1 MTCCQSCIASKV
13 FDKRVAERE
22 LRRYRRRGPDA
33 ATRAFLAALQAR
45 PLPPDP
51 TLMDVGGG
59 VGTIHHVLLEKG
71 FSHATHF
78 DASDAYL
85 AVAAAEA
92 DRLGHS
98 ARVRF
103 ESGDFAN
110 ASSLPDVD
118 VVTLHRVV
126 CCDRNGPDLL
136 RIAAEHARHVVAFS
150 YPRPRWITRV
160 VMAGI
165 NATRRLMRDP
175 FRVYMHEPSAM
186 AAGLERE
193 GMRRSWS
200 GGTFVWAM
208 EIFERAA

>member
-1 MTCCQSCIASKV
+1 MTCCQSCIASKQ

-33 ATRAFLAALQAR
+33 ATQVLIDALQAR
-45 PLPPDP
+45 KLPPTP

-59 VGTIHHVLLEKG
+59 VGTIHHVLLERG

-92 DRLGHS
+92 ERLGHNS
-98 ARVRF
+98 RVGF
-103 ESGDFAN
+103 EAGDFSS
-110 ASSLPDVD
+110 ASSLPMVD

-136 RIAAEHARHVVAFS
+136 RIAAAHARHLVAFS
-150 YPRPRWITRV
+150 YPRRRWITRV
-160 VMAGI
+160 VAAGI
-165 NATRRLMRDP
+165 NAFKRLTGDP
-175 FRVYMHEPSAM
+175 FRVFLHEPSTM
-186 AAGLERE
+186 AAALERE
-193 GMRRSWS
+193 GMRPAWS
-200 GGTFVWAM
+200 GGTFVWSV

>member
-1 MTCCQSCIASKV
+1 
-13 FDKRVAERE
+13 
-22 LRRYRRRGPDA
+22 
-33 ATRAFLAALQAR
+33 
-45 PLPPDP
+45 
-51 TLMDVGGG
+51 MDVGGG
-59 VGTIHHVLLEKG
+59 VGTIHHLLLDRG

-92 DRLGHS
+92 ERLGHT

-103 ESGDFAN
+103 EAGDFSS
-110 ASSLPDVD
+110 ASSLPTVD

-126 CCDRNGPDLL
+126 CCDRRGPELL
-136 RIAAEHARHVVAFS
+136 GVAAAHARHLVAFS

-160 VMAGI
+160 VAAGI
-165 NATRRLMRDP
+165 NATRRLTSDP
-175 FRVYMHEPSAM
+175 FRVYLHEPSAM
-186 AAGLERE
+186 VAALERE

-200 GGTFVWAM
+200 GGTFVWSM